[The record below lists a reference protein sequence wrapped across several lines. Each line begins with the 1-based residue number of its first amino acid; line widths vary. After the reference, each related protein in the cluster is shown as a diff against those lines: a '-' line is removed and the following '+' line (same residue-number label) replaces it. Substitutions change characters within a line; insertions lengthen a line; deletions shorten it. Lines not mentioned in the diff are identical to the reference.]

1 MPTKNQQPQS
11 TQQLNNLSNTK
22 PPATPLQLH
31 KYVWLLLGVF
41 GLFVASFPVAY
52 FRVAQS
58 QEFQDL
64 PLKSIDWAENQKDNL
79 VYPDKK

>member
-1 MPTKNQQPQS
+1 MSTKNHQQS
-11 TQQLNNLSNTK
+11 SEKLNTLSNGKT
-22 PPATPLQLH
+22 PARSLQLH

-41 GLFVASFPVAY
+41 GLFVVSFPTAY
-52 FRVAQS
+52 FRVARS
-58 QEFQDL
+58 QEFEDL